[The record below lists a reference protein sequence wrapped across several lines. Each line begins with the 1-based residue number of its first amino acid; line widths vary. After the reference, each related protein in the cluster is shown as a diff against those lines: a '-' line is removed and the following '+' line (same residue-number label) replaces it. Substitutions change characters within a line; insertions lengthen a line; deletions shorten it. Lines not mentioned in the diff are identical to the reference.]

1 MQTKEEMTFNKFDT
15 APKTGEEILVI
26 DRYGKF
32 HVTHFDKIKDR
43 FVLHGMPAHE
53 SSFSKWHELPQTM

>member
-1 MQTKEEMTFNKFDT
+1 MNFESFET

-43 FVLHGMPAHE
+43 FVLHGMSAHE
-53 SSFSKWHELPQTM
+53 SAFRKWTSLPKIGEK